1 MTLPSRLVISG
12 VPGSGKSF
20 FVDWL
25 AETQGFL
32 VLKADDNSIA
42 FNAVWHAAQTGHAAL
57 VKASIVYAMHRHLA
71 IELGFVPAEP
81 ALTGVRTLIAAGF
94 DGWWFPADYPAP

>member
-42 FNAVWHAAQTGHAAL
+42 FNG
-57 VKASIVYAMHRHLA
+57 
-71 IELGFVPAEP
+71 
-81 ALTGVRTLIAAGF
+81 
-94 DGWWFPADYPAP
+94 APNAPGCARR

>member
-20 FVDWL
+20 FRRSARGD
-25 AETQGFL
+25 AG
-32 VLKADDNSIA
+32 VLGPEADDNSIA

-94 DGWWFPADYPAP
+94 DGWWLSADYPAP